1 MLKFVLGYL
10 KTNKMRKNSVKRLL
24 FVTMYAP
31 DRYKTYEMCNKV
43 ILENERMLRL
53 IPDCCKIQEMCD
65 KAVDTYSF
73 AIQIVSE
80 CYKTQKMCDKSLY
93 NCPFVFDYVSG

>member
-10 KTNKMRKNSVKRLL
+10 KTNKMCKNSVKRLL

-43 ILENERMLRL
+43 IRENERMLRL

-65 KAVDTYSF
+65 KAVDT
-73 AIQIVSE
+73 
-80 CYKTQKMCDKSLY
+80 CR
-93 NCPFVFDYVSG
+93 FVFNPILLDKRFKKCAIILSPKKLLC